1 MILKRIKT
9 SQQPLRFKP
18 GPTVSLSN
26 ALPLELQ
33 PTTAFRRS
41 YLMFVISGLGT
52 LFGLALR
59 LTTWI
64 IQSKSWVTVLRLIH
78 WSTLPG
84 SVERNKNQVSGW
96 LYFFDLHRRW
106 HFFSLKLSIFR
117 FFDFSRLD
125 FWLDRGPTFL
135 VTRIFHQL
143 ECLWWKKIVV
153 GTIVPLDQFLFLK
166 FFYLNRYFFYFF
178 SLSVNLQQ
186 QQRRQ
191 RRTVL
196 LLLCCCCWM
205 LRMMILYRYI

>member
-1 MILKRIKT
+1 M
-9 SQQPLRFKP
+9 RFKP

-33 PTTAFRRS
+33 LTTAFRRS

-64 IQSKSWVTVLRLIH
+64 IQSKSWVTVRLLIH

-84 SVERNKNQVSGW
+84 SAERNKNQVSGW

-106 HFFSLKLSIFR
+106 HFFFSQTL
-117 FFDFSRLD
+117 DFSRLD
-125 FWLDRGPTFL
+125 FWLDQGPTFL

-143 ECLWWKKIVV
+143 ECLWWKNCRW
-153 GTIVPLDQFLFLK
+153 D
-166 FFYLNRYFFYFF
+166 NCSAR
-178 SLSVNLQQ
+178 SVFIFK
-186 QQRRQ
+186 
-191 RRTVL
+191 VF
-196 LLLCCCCWM
+196 
-205 LRMMILYRYI
+205 IFI